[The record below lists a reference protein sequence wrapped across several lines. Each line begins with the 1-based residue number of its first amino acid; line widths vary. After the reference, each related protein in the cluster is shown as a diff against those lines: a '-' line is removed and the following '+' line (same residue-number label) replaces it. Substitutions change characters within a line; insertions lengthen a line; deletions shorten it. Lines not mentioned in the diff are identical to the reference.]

1 MPAGRPGDWHI
12 ECPVSNITSGCFSNR
27 ILLHLDRQKQTRQVI
42 CVQMC
47 LLLSVSPG
55 KIFRVILVCRRL
67 LPSYTSAVCICA
79 VFQSH
84 WCLLFIQCC
93 QTRSSFLP
101 LRENH
106 WTVRKHWH
114 LSLWKCGIKLSK
126 ECLSGYAK
134 LNVLGA
140 AIHLSLLYKFPCVL
154 RQQTVSGNC
163 LHFCLWRHRVIEMP
177 LPQVTVTVSIKK
189 KKILLVQ

>member
-1 MPAGRPGDWHI
+1 
-12 ECPVSNITSGCFSNR
+12 
-27 ILLHLDRQKQTRQVI
+27 
-42 CVQMC
+42 MC
-47 LLLSVSPG
+47 LLLSVSPD

-154 RQQTVSGNC
+154 RQQTLSGNC
-163 LHFCLWRHRVIEMP
+163 LHFCFWRHRVIEMP
-177 LPQVTVTVSIKK
+177 LPPVSVTVSIKK
-189 KKILLVQ
+189 KKNPSCAINSSGLQRFKCNCLQTVGSFSCLMINNTPLHVHTVKTSACLPL